1 MSEGKV
7 IPVRVAVRARPL
19 IPKEVNEGC
28 QVCVSFTPGEPQI
41 ILGKDKAFTYD
52 YVFNPTESQP
62 YVYQESVFP
71 LIKHIFK
78 GYNATVLAYG
88 QTGSGK
94 TFTMGGCY
102 EASLNEDETEM
113 GIIPR
118 VIRELFNGI
127 SDRKDSEFNVKVS
140 YLEIHNEDINDLLCH
155 PTKREPLAIREDVN
169 GQIKLPGLSEVTVQS
184 FEETMNCL
192 QSGSSGRTTG
202 STAMNTHSSRSHAI
216 FTLHIEQKKKQD
228 MDDVCKCK
236 FHLVDLA
243 GSERAKRTQAVGDR
257 FKEGVNINK
266 GLLSLGNVISALGEE
281 SQARN
286 HIPYRD
292 SKLTRLLQDSLGGN
306 SYTLM
311 IACVSPADSN
321 MEETLNS
328 LRYADRARK
337 IKNKPVIN
345 RDPQAAEIYRL
356 KQLVQQ
362 LQVQLVN
369 GGAVSL
375 MSVDTTS
382 SSTTSTDDLKNLLEK
397 NKALEEENSKLSCEL
412 QRAVDQS
419 TNMCEKAIKL
429 ELKCEKLKTRLDKL
443 KTDTQIDLEV
453 LGTSINADQNPEAK
467 EQIEKIRTLTV
478 SIHQVEQEEGPLSV
492 VEEEEEENENDLPPE
507 TPDSRAISKEFTLR
521 QAKMNRELQELNRLL
536 EKKETL
542 ATQMTLNDDQ
552 MKSLREQHEAQ
563 MKELEQQLSLA
574 QKQREEM
581 QQALEDAKSNAN
593 ANRVA
598 EQRRKRLKEL
608 EQQISQLRKKMTEQ
622 EKMLKMKDQTD
633 KNVCKLQG
641 DIQGLKQQRVKLMK
655 QMKEDSDE
663 FRKWKQQ
670 KDKEVAQLM
679 QKDRKRL
686 CEIAKLQRAN
696 ERQQSVLKR
705 KSEEAAAANRRLKE
719 ALAKQKLIQA
729 ERANRL
735 ETYNSS
741 TIGNRVRS
749 WLSHELEVRISIRE
763 AKYHLERLLSDRKE
777 IAKQIKDL
785 KEKIQDESDGPPI
798 KKLAWLAE
806 NGDKTEVSFEVDKMN
821 KEITTLEG
829 EMVLR
834 NAQIS
839 ELQQKIVDADQDI
852 KGKISWD
859 TLHTMVEAKC
869 ALKWLMEQ
877 AVCAKTDLTQT
888 QGKLKDTEYNDHD
901 SKEEIEKLEK
911 ELSYQSRKHEKKIT
925 ALQKQHEEKVLFLLN
940 KMKGSGSVQT
950 ADEDLKERLKFQEDE
965 IERLSS
971 LEEELQ
977 KKSEE
982 CEELKKQMTR
992 AMYQNKRMALLP
1004 SIDDPK
1010 GSPFLSPTP
1019 KPKIKRKK
1027 KSSEEEEE
1035 EDNWME
1041 TDDSYLT
1048 NDDSSD
1054 EDWRATPMYKRKAM
1068 KRKTGSVDNTSIND
1082 RSANDK
1088 ATNNKST
1095 IDKSTTEA
1103 SQLTRKVSTSTMICK
1118 CKTNCSSRLCSC
1130 KKKDNVCSSECGCDV
1145 TKCKNRETTS
1155 DQENNDGDPQS
1166 TLNSTYNLEETNAKE
1181 NIPKNP
1187 LKDLLSY
1194 NDGHRSSDE
1203 FMMPPP
1209 SKSKRVEQ
1217 EESGNILEGGVKKKR
1232 KLFSTSARNNSTSFF
1247 GPLE

>member
-19 IPKEVNEGC
+19 IQKETNEGC
-28 QVCVSFTPGEPQI
+28 QVCVGFTPDEPQI

-52 YVFNPTESQP
+52 YVFNPSHSQP

-102 EASLNEDETEM
+102 EASLNEDEVEM

-118 VIRELFNGI
+118 VIKELFNGI
-127 SDRKDSEFNVKVS
+127 TDKSDSDFTVKVS
-140 YLEIHNEDINDLLCH
+140 YLEIHNEDINDLLC
-155 PTKREPLAIREDVN
+155 PPAKREPLAIREDVN
-169 GQIKLPGLSEVTVQS
+169 GQIKLPGLSEVVVES

-216 FTLHIEQKKKQD
+216 FTIQIEQKKKQD

-243 GSERAKRTQAVGDR
+243 GSERAKRTQAVGER

-321 MEETLNS
+321 MEETLNT

-369 GGAVSL
+369 TGGGVSL
-375 MSVDTTS
+375 MSIDTTS
-382 SSTTSTDDLKNLLEK
+382 SSSSSEDLKSIVEK
-397 NKALEEENSKLSCEL
+397 NKQLEEENNKLSREL

-419 TNMCEKAIKL
+419 TNMCEKAIRL
-429 ELKCEKLKTRLDKL
+429 ELKCEKLKTKLDKL
-443 KTDTQIDLEV
+443 KSDTKIDLEV
-453 LGTSINADQNPEAK
+453 LGTSINAEQNPEAK
-467 EQIEKIRTLTV
+467 EQIERIRTLTV
-478 SIHQVEQEEGPLSV
+478 SIHQEEQEEGPLSI
-492 VEEEEEENENDLPPE
+492 VEEEEEENENDNPPE
-507 TPDSRAISKEFTLR
+507 TPDSRARSKEFTLR

-536 EKKETL
+536 ETKETL
-542 ATQMTLNDDQ
+542 ATKMTLNDDQ
-552 MKSLREQHEAQ
+552 MKSIREQHESQ
-563 MKELEQQLSLA
+563 MKELEHQLSLA
-574 QKQREEM
+574 QKQKEEM
-581 QQALEDAKSNAN
+581 QQALDDAKSNAN
-593 ANRVA
+593 ANRIA
-598 EQRRKRLKEL
+598 EQRRLRLKEL

-622 EKMLKMKDQTD
+622 EKMLKMKDQRD
-633 KNVCKLQG
+633 KSVSNLQG
-641 DIQGLKQQRVKLMK
+641 EIQGLKHQRVQLMK
-655 QMKEDSDE
+655 RMKEESDD
-663 FRKWKQQ
+663 FRKFKQQ

-679 QKDRKRL
+679 QKDRKRQF
-686 CEIAKLQRAN
+686 EIAKLQRQN

-719 ALAKQKLIQA
+719 ALSKQKQIQQ
-729 ERANRL
+729 ERANKL

-741 TIGNRVRS
+741 SIGNRVRS

-763 AKYHLERLLSDRKE
+763 AKYHLESLLNDRKE
-777 IAKQIKDL
+777 IAKQIKEL
-785 KEKIQDESDGPPI
+785 KERLEDETDGPPI

-821 KEITTLEG
+821 KELKVLEG

-877 AVCAKTDLTQT
+877 AVSSKTDLTRT
-888 QGKLKDTEYNDHD
+888 QGKLKDSEYDDNDL
-901 SKEEIEKLEK
+901 KEEIERLEK
-911 ELSYQSRKHEKKIT
+911 ELSDQSNKHEKKIT
-925 ALQKQHEEKVLFLLN
+925 ALQKQQEEKVLFLLN
-940 KMKGSGSVQT
+940 KMKGSVNVES
-950 ADEDLKERLKFQEDE
+950 ADEDLKERLKFQEGE

-971 LEEELQ
+971 LEEELN

-1010 GSPFLSPTP
+1010 ASPFLSPTP
-1019 KPKIKRKK
+1019 KPKIKKK
-1027 KSSEEEEE
+1027 KKSEEEEVE
-1035 EDNWME
+1035 EDWEE
-1041 TDDSYLT
+1041 TEEESFLT
-1048 NDDSSD
+1048 EDDSSD
-1054 EDWRATPMYKRKAM
+1054 EDWRATPMYKRKMAS
-1068 KRKTGSVDNTSIND
+1068 RKTIGGENASIND
-1082 RSANDK
+1082 KSTNDK
-1088 ATNNKST
+1088 SAMETSQVSKKS
-1095 IDKSTTEA
+1095 SSSA
-1103 SQLTRKVSTSTMICK
+1103 LICK
-1118 CKTNCSSRLCSC
+1118 CKTNCSSRMCSC
-1130 KKKDNVCSSECGCDV
+1130 KKKDNVCTSGCGCDV
-1145 TKCKNRETTS
+1145 SKCKNRDTTS
-1155 DQENNDGDPQS
+1155 DQENNEEGDPQA
-1166 TLNSTYNLEETNAKE
+1166 TLNSTYNLETSAKD
-1181 NIPKNP
+1181 NTHKNP
-1187 LKDLLSY
+1187 LKDLISF
-1194 NDGHRSSDE
+1194 NEGNRSSDE
-1203 FMMPPP
+1203 FVVP
-1209 SKSKRVEQ
+1209 SAVKTKRA
-1217 EESGNILEGGVKKKR
+1217 ESNDSANLLEGGVKKRR
-1232 KLFSTSARNNSTSFF
+1232 KLFSTSARNNSSTSFF

>member
-7 IPVRVAVRARPL
+7 NPVRVAVRARPL
-19 IPKEVNEGC
+19 IPKETNEGC
-28 QVCVSFTPGEPQI
+28 QVCVSFTPDEPQI

-52 YVFNPTESQP
+52 YVFNPAESQP
-62 YVYQESVFP
+62 FVYQESVFP

-127 SDRKDSEFNVKVS
+127 NERKNSDFTVKVS
-140 YLEIHNEDINDLLCH
+140 YLEIHNEDINDLLC
-155 PTKREPLAIREDVN
+155 PAAKREPLAIREDFN
-169 GQIKLPGLSEVTVQS
+169 GQIKLPGLSEVAVQS

-216 FTLHIEQKKKQD
+216 FTIHIEQKKKQD

-266 GLLSLGNVISALGEE
+266 GLLCLGNVISALGEE

-321 MEETLNS
+321 MEETLNT

-337 IKNKPVIN
+337 IKNKPIIN

-369 GGAVSL
+369 GGGVSS
-375 MSVDTTS
+375 MSIDTTS
-382 SSTTSTDDLKNLLEK
+382 SSTSSEDLKNLIEK
-397 NKALEEENSKLSCEL
+397 NKVLEEENNKLSCEL

-429 ELKCEKLKTRLDKL
+429 ELRCEKLKTRLDKL
-443 KTDTQIDLEV
+443 KTDTKIDFDV
-453 LGTSINADQNPEAK
+453 LGTSINAEQNPEAK

-478 SIHQVEQEEGPLSV
+478 SIHQEEQDEGPLSV
-492 VEEEEEENENDLPPE
+492 VEEEEEENENDLSPE
-507 TPDSRAISKEFTLR
+507 TPDSRAFSKEFTLR

-552 MKSLREQHEAQ
+552 MKSLRDQHEAQ
-563 MKELEQQLSLA
+563 MKELETQLSLA
-574 QKQREEM
+574 QKQKDEM

-633 KNVCKLQG
+633 KSVTKLQG

-679 QKDRKRL
+679 QKDRKRQ
-686 CEIAKLQRAN
+686 CEIAKLQRQN
-696 ERQQSVLKR
+696 ERQQTVLKR
-705 KSEEAAAANRRLKE
+705 KSEEAAAANRRLKD
-719 ALAKQKLIQA
+719 ALAKQKQIQE
-729 ERANRL
+729 ERANKL
-735 ETYNSS
+735 ESYNSS

-763 AKYHLERLLSDRKE
+763 AKYHLERLLSDRKD

-785 KEKIQDESDGPPI
+785 KEKVEDETDGPPI

-821 KEITTLEG
+821 KEIVTLEG

-877 AVCAKTDLTQT
+877 AVCAKTDLTRT

-901 SKEEIEKLEK
+901 YKEEIEKLEK
-911 ELSYQSRKHEKKIT
+911 ELSVQSRKNEKKIT

-940 KMKGSGSVQT
+940 KMKGSSNVQS
-950 ADEDLKERLKFQEDE
+950 ADEDLKERLKFQESE

-977 KKSEE
+977 KKYKE

-1019 KPKIKRKK
+1019 KPKMKRKK
-1027 KSSEEEEE
+1027 KTSEEDEVENWEDTEEE
-1035 EDNWME
+1035 SFL
-1041 TDDSYLT
+1041 TD

-1054 EDWRATPMYKRKAM
+1054 EDWRATPMYKRKAA
-1068 KRKTGSVDNTSIND
+1068 KRKTGSVDNASIND
-1082 RSANDK
+1082 
-1088 ATNNKST
+1088 KST
-1095 IDKSTTEA
+1095 IDKSTNET
-1103 SQLTRKVSTSTMICK
+1103 SQLTRQKVSTSALFCK
-1118 CKTNCSSRLCSC
+1118 CKTNCSSRMCSC
-1130 KKKDNVCSSECGCDV
+1130 KKKDSACGSECGCDIS
-1145 TKCKNRETTS
+1145 KCKNRETTS
-1155 DQENNDGDPQS
+1155 DQENNEDGDPQA
-1166 TLNSTYNLEETNAKE
+1166 TLNSTYNLEESNPKE
-1181 NIPKNP
+1181 AVPKNP
-1187 LKDLLSY
+1187 LKDLLSF
-1194 NDGHRSSDE
+1194 NEGHRSSDE
-1203 FMMPPP
+1203 FVIP
-1209 SKSKRVEQ
+1209 SATKSKRTES
-1217 EESGNILEGGVKKKR
+1217 EESAALLEGGVKKRR

>member
-1 MSEGKV
+1 MSGGKV

-19 IPKEVNEGC
+19 ISKEANEGC
-28 QVCVSFTPGEPQI
+28 QICVSVTPGEPQI

-52 YVFNPTESQP
+52 YVFNPAQSQP

-102 EASLNEDETEM
+102 EASLSEDETEM

-127 SDRKDSEFNVKVS
+127 ADRPESDFAVKVS
-140 YLEIHNEDINDLLCH
+140 YLEIHNEDINDLLC
-155 PTKREPLAIREDVN
+155 PPAKQEPLSIREDLN
-169 GQIKLPGLSEVTVQS
+169 GEIRLPGLSEVVVQS

-216 FTLHIEQKKKQD
+216 FTIHIEQKKKQD

-236 FHLVDLA
+236 FQLVDLA
-243 GSERAKRTQAVGDR
+243 GSERAKRTQAVGER

-281 SQARN
+281 NQARN

-321 MEETLNS
+321 MEETLNT

-337 IKNKPVIN
+337 IKNKPIIN

-369 GGAVSL
+369 PVGGASL
-375 MSVDTTS
+375 MSIDTTS
-382 SSTTSTDDLKNLLEK
+382 SSSSEDFKSIAEK
-397 NKALEEENSKLSCEL
+397 NKQLEEENNKLSCEL

-419 TNMCEKAIKL
+419 TSMCEKAIRL
-429 ELKCEKLKTRLDKL
+429 ELKCEKLKTKLDKL
-443 KTDTQIDLEV
+443 KSDTKIDLEV
-453 LGTSINADQNPEAK
+453 LGTSVNAEQNPEAQ

-478 SIHQVEQEEGPLSV
+478 SIHQEELDEGPLST
-492 VEEEEEENENDLPPE
+492 VEEEEEENENDLSQG
-507 TPDSRAISKEFTLR
+507 TPDTRAFSKEFTMR

-536 EKKETL
+536 DKKETL

-552 MKSLREQHEAQ
+552 MKSLRDHHETQ
-563 MKELEQQLSLA
+563 MKELEHHLELA
-574 QKQREEM
+574 QKQKEEM

-593 ANRVA
+593 ANRIA

-608 EQQISQLRKKMTEQ
+608 EQQISQLRRKMTEQ

-633 KNVCKLQG
+633 KSVCKLQG
-641 DIQGLKQQRVKLMK
+641 EIQGLKHQRVKLMK

-663 FRKWKQQ
+663 FRKWKRQ

-679 QKDRKRL
+679 QKDRKRQF
-686 CEIAKLQRAN
+686 EIAKLQRQN

-705 KSEEAAAANRRLKE
+705 KSEEASAANKRLKE
-719 ALAKQKLIQA
+719 ALARQKQIQE
-729 ERANRL
+729 ERANKL

-763 AKYHLERLLSDRKE
+763 AKYHLERLLNDRKE
-777 IAKQIKDL
+777 ISKQIKEL
-785 KEKIQDESDGPPI
+785 KEKVEDESDGPPI

-806 NGDKTEVSFEVDKMN
+806 NGDKTEVSFEVDKIN
-821 KEITTLEG
+821 KQIVSLQG
-829 EMVLR
+829 EMVVR

-877 AVCAKTDLTQT
+877 AVCSKTDLSRM
-888 QGKLKDTEYNDHD
+888 QGRLKDSEFNDNDHR
-901 SKEEIEKLEK
+901 EEIEKLEM
-911 ELSYQSRKHEKKIT
+911 ELSALVRKHEKKVT

-940 KMKGSGSVQT
+940 KMKGSANVES
-950 ADEDLKERLKFQEDE
+950 ADEELKEHLKFQEGE

-971 LEEELQ
+971 MEEELQ
-977 KKSEE
+977 KKSKE
-982 CEELKKQMTR
+982 CEELKKI
-992 AMYQNKRMALLP
+992 K
-1004 SIDDPK
+1004 
-1010 GSPFLSPTP
+1010 
-1019 KPKIKRKK
+1019 KRKK
-1027 KSSEEEEE
+1027 KEVEIE
-1035 EDNWME
+1035 EDWEE
-1041 TDDSYLT
+1041 TDEESFLT
-1048 NDDSSD
+1048 EDDTSD
-1054 EDWRATPMYKRKAM
+1054 EDWRATPMYKRKGM
-1068 KRKTGSVDNTSIND
+1068 KRKTVSVDDS
-1082 RSANDK
+1082 SV
-1088 ATNNKST
+1088 S
-1095 IDKSTTEA
+1095 DKSTSDKQTTET
-1103 SQLTRKVSTSTMICK
+1103 SQLTRQKTSATALICK

-1130 KKKDNVCSSECGCDV
+1130 KKKENMCTSECGCNA
-1145 TKCKNRETTS
+1145 TKCKNRETTP
-1155 DQENNDGDPQS
+1155 DQGNNEDGDPQA
-1166 TLNSTYNLEETNAKE
+1166 TLNSTYNLEETSAKE
-1181 NIPKNP
+1181 NIPVNP
-1187 LKDLLSY
+1187 LKDFISF
-1194 NDGHRSSDE
+1194 NEGNRSSDE
-1203 FMMPPP
+1203 FVVP
-1209 SKSKRVEQ
+1209 STNKSKQTDTEAK
-1217 EESGNILEGGVKKKR
+1217 ILEGGVKKRR
-1232 KLFSTSARNNSTSFF
+1232 KLFSMSARNNSTSFF
-1247 GPLE
+1247 GPLD